1 MKRLG
6 ISVYPEHAGKKACY
20 DYMAL
25 AGKYGFNCLLSVTET
40 KEEIVE
46 NFNEF
51 CKVAH
56 ENGLIRVMSSL

>member
-6 ISVYPEHAGKKACY
+6 KSVYPEHAGKKACY

-25 AGKYGFNCLLSVTET
+25 AGKYGFKRVFTCLLSVTET

-51 CKVAH
+51 CKVA
-56 ENGLIRVMSSL
+56 RQ